1 MKTKTVFVSNTVF
14 HSVIL
19 FSCTGCTKRTAAA
32 DVITA
37 CFILADGS
45 QGKHYQ
51 YRYDSDDDQI
61 APVHKRPP
69 ITLTIRAPTQAN
81 KHCQA
86 TT

>member
-1 MKTKTVFVSNTVF
+1 MKTKTVFETNTVF
-14 HSVIL
+14 TSVIL
-19 FSCTGCTKRTAAA
+19 FSCAGCTKRTAAA

-37 CFILADGS
+37 CLILVDGS

-61 APVHKRPP
+61 APIHKRPP
-69 ITLTIRAPTQAN
+69 ITLTIKAPTQAN

>member
-1 MKTKTVFVSNTVF
+1 M
-14 HSVIL
+14 
-19 FSCTGCTKRTAAA
+19 FSGAGCAKGTAAA

-37 CFILADGS
+37 CLILVDGS

-61 APVHKRPP
+61 APVHNRPP
-69 ITLTIRAPTQAN
+69 ITLTIRAPTQAS